1 LEVLPSIQK
10 EYLSLKRSFALNE
23 KFYSYLLEKKT
34 ETEMKKAVTVSQN
47 RIIDLSLLP
56 RTPVKPK
63 RKLIIAVGIILGLI
77 FGLVLSFIL
86 EFLDEKIHTIQDL
99 EKLTYLP
106 ILGDIPHYKN
116 ANKLRQIVVSIPKSA
131 ISESFRSIR
140 TNLQFMLQSEHKII
154 SVTSTVAGEGKTFVS
169 SNLAYMLSLIDEKVV
184 IINFDLRKPTL
195 HNVFEI
201 KNKVG
206 LSNYLS
212 NRADIDDIIVKNV
225 YENLELDIIPS
236 GPIPPNPSEL
246 IASQLTQK
254 LFSELSKRYDYIILD
269 TPPIEVVTDGRL
281 LFKYSDLTIY
291 VLRANYSKKDFV
303 KIPHKLKSDN
313 AVNRIGLVL
322 NDVKDKRNSYGY
334 YNYY

>member
-1 LEVLPSIQK
+1 MEVLPSIQK